1 MWAKRAPELGH
12 YAQKLSCWLMLFVF
26 DNRSK
31 RHMPCWYL
39 AVCAFQ
45 TRSHKNW
52 RHDPPP
58 IPVSSPCLTWVGWML
73 LATQGCKP
81 GKDTGGDLSDG
92 RWLIGGCRL
101 VSFFQFMGNGI
112 YFDDTPA
119 SCGFLQ
125 GFLASATFPWCNVH
139 VHFDCAGSHKVCFLV
154 SGPVFLLNIILLN
167 ISIFLLL
174 LNIRIIIFLSSSPLP
189 LPSPSPSSSSSTTS
203 SSSSSA
209 FIIIHHHPS
218 SSITTII
225 HHHPS
230 SSSSPSSSF
239 IIIIIIITII
249 IILIIINNIAIHT
262 LSFYSPPHCLGS
274 LSGIIYI
281 YIIYILYI
289 YICVCVCVFLFGR
302 I

>member
-12 YAQKLSCWLMLFVF
+12 YAQKLSCWLMSFVF

-101 VSFFQFMGNGI
+101 VSFFQFMGTV
-112 YFDDTPA
+112 FTLRHPA

-125 GFLASATFPWCNVH
+125 GFLASATFPGAMSMC
-139 VHFDCAGSHKVCFLV
+139 
-154 SGPVFLLNIILLN
+154 
-167 ISIFLLL
+167 ISIAQA
-174 LNIRIIIFLSSSPLP
+174 RTKCASWSRDR
-189 LPSPSPSSSSSTTS
+189 SSSSTSSSSTSAS
-203 SSSSSA
+203 SSSSSWTSA
-209 FIIIHHHPS
+209 SSSSSHHHHYHHHHHHHHQQHLHHHHLHSSSSIIIHHPPSPPSFIIIHHH
-218 SSITTII
+218 
-225 HHHPS
+225 HHHHHHS
-230 SSSSPSSSF
+230 SLSSSSPSSSSSSSS
-239 IIIIIIITII
+239 TT
-249 IILIIINNIAIHT
+249 LQYIHYPFT
-262 LSFYSPPHCLGS
+262 PPHIVWG
-274 LSGIIYI
+274 
-281 YIIYILYI
+281 
-289 YICVCVCVFLFGR
+289 LFPG
-302 I
+302 